1 MSTYVLVHGAWH
13 GAWCWYKLIAGLERA
28 GHRVVAA
35 DLPGLGKDKSS
46 VGDVNLELWA
56 KSVCDLLDAQNE
68 PVILVGHSRGG
79 ILISEA
85 AERRPAKVR
94 TLVYLCA
101 FLLKD
106 GQTLLKV
113 AEEDGTSHVLPNLVV
128 AEDQVTGM
136 VRAEAY
142 RDVYYNTCSDED
154 IALARTLLS
163 PEPLAPMLTPIHVTE
178 DNFGRVPRIYIEC
191 LQDHAIPLR
200 LQKKMYTESPCSKV
214 MTLDTDHS
222 PFFCA
227 PDQLAQQLLSL
238 A

>member
-1 MSTYVLVHGAWH
+1 MSTYVLIHGAWH
-13 GAWCWYKLIAGLERA
+13 GAWCWHKVIAGLERA
-28 GHRVVAA
+28 GHRVVAP
-35 DLPGLGKDKSS
+35 DLPSLGKDKSS
-46 VGDVNLELWA
+46 VKDVTLDLWA
-56 KSVCDLLDAQNE
+56 RSVCSVLDAEKE

-79 ILISEA
+79 ILISEG

-94 TLVYLCA
+94 KLVYLCA

-106 GQTLLKV
+106 GETLLKV
-113 AEEDGTSHVLPNLVV
+113 AEQDGTSHVLPNLVV
-128 AEDQVTGM
+128 ADDQVTSM
-136 VRAEAY
+136 VKADAY

-178 DNFGRVPRIYIEC
+178 GNFGRVPRVYIEC
-191 LQDHAIPLR
+191 LRDHAIPPR
-200 LQKKMYTESPCSKV
+200 LQKKMYTESPCEKV
-214 MTLDTDHS
+214 LTLDTDHS

-227 PDQLAQQLLSL
+227 PDALVKQLLTL